1 MKENISKHITYKE
14 ATHSDTAA
22 KKGIDNT
29 PGASEIIAMK
39 RLAEN
44 IFEPMREHFGKP
56 IRVNSFFRSKALNK
70 VVGGSETSQHVKGEA
85 IDISGIGVSNKELFN
100 YIKNNLDFDQLI
112 WEFGNDSEPQWV
124 HVSYKLGNNR
134 KNVLKATKVNGKT
147 KYIALH

>member
-14 ATHSDTAA
+14 ATHSDTAT

-29 PGASEIIAMK
+29 PGQGEIIAMK

-44 IFEPMREHFGKP
+44 LFEPLREHFGKP
-56 IRVNSFFRSKALNK
+56 IRVNSFFRSKELNK
-70 VVGGSETSQHVKGEA
+70 AVGGSATSQHVRGEA

-100 YIKNNLDFDQLI
+100 YIKDNLDFDQLI

-124 HVSYKLGNNR
+124 HVSYKIGNNR
-134 KNVLKATKVNGKT
+134 RSVLKATKVNGKT
-147 KYIALH
+147 KYIALY